1 MALIWTSQLLIAFLF
16 YAAIS
21 KYSGAS
27 EKGMK
32 KATFWKIVSHV
43 VNINL
48 LHLYFR
54 LYLGKFSRT
63 FGEIEFIF
71 KVAFGGYKKWLGQV
85 SDRIR

>member
-1 MALIWTSQLLIAFLF
+1 MLQFPNTLVPV
-16 YAAIS
+16 
-21 KYSGAS
+21 
-27 EKGMK
+27 EKEWK
-32 KATFWKIVSHV
+32 KATFWKIVSYI

-71 KVAFGGYKKWLGQV
+71 KVAFGGYKKMAWP
-85 SDRIR
+85 SFR